1 MLTLPP
7 FLDILG
13 RTGCNAV
20 PSPTHSPELFSS
32 SSSASC
38 RKLAQTMSIPESDG
52 SASRRKL
59 AQTMSIPE
67 SDCSASRRKLAQ
79 TMSIPESDL
88 LPNTP
93 SFEETVDLM
102 GGLITPIGFHLVD
115 MSILHTAVSWLQCP
129 DCTAVDTL
137 ELLEGAERQGLASKL
152 IIRCC
157 ECNHMST
164 FLTSSKVGRT
174 VKLLRGCI

>member
-38 RKLAQTMSIPESDG
+38 HKLAQTMSIPESDF
-52 SASRRKL
+52 
-59 AQTMSIPE
+59 
-67 SDCSASRRKLAQ
+67 
-79 TMSIPESDL
+79 

-93 SFEETVDLM
+93 SFEETRCP
-102 GGLITPIGFHLVD
+102 GLPTK
-115 MSILHTAVSWLQCP
+115 A
-129 DCTAVDTL
+129 
-137 ELLEGAERQGLASKL
+137 
-152 IIRCC
+152 
-157 ECNHMST
+157 
-164 FLTSSKVGRT
+164 
-174 VKLLRGCI
+174 